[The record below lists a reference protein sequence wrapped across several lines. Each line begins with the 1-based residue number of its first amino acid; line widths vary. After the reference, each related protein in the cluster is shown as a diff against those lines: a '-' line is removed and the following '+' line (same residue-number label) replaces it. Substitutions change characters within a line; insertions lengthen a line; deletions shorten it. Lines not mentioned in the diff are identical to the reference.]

1 MTTSETETQEP
12 RLFRIGEV
20 AERAGVSCRTLRYYE
35 ELGLLAPAEYSTGGA
50 RRYAEQDVARL
61 LRIREL
67 QELLGF
73 DLGEIKV
80 VLGAEDQRAG
90 LRSEYLGG
98 ADVGRRREILAEAVE
113 INERLRALVAAKQRR
128 LEEMT
133 RDLDDNAERYATRAR
148 ELAGEDPGAERAG
161 S

>member
-1 MTTSETETQEP
+1 MP
-12 RLFRIGEV
+12 DIK
-20 AERAGVSCRTLRYYE
+20 
-35 ELGLLAPAEYSTGGA
+35 
-50 RRYAEQDVARL
+50 
-61 LRIREL
+61 
-67 QELLGF
+67 
-73 DLGEIKV
+73 KV